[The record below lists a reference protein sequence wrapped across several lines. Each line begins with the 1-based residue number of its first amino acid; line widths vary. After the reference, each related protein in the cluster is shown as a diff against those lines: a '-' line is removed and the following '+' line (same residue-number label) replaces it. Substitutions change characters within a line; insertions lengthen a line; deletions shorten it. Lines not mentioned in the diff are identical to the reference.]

1 MQARVE
7 DTVVRRGH
15 FETSAHDA
23 RNLVRSRAK
32 VFESADKDL
41 NGVLSFEEFVHT
53 LPKKFVSRRSGEEL
67 KRLFDITDVNGDG
80 RVSKQE
86 FFMSTLSLSSKMT
99 GSGLEAVFRKY
110 DRTKDTALD
119 ILEFRCMCDDM
130 GFGDIADS
138 LASELPRDENGNLQ
152 TQALMDTIMRSTSET
167 AMGMGMSE
175 LMKSFVVALSVEANN
190 PVSTGSGEK
199 RIDTTRFSFTGHEP
213 EIARSNLTAMLLKH
227 NVSLA
232 TILRQSDQN
241 DDNTISI
248 QEFVH
253 AFEMTLGFRGPKF
266 VAYEI
271 FDQIDADQS
280 GSIAMDELSA
290 WLRGELPE
298 VAKRRNAMMSM
309 TFKDVQQA
317 RTQKEAAAASAA
329 PAAAAIIPTDANE
342 PAGVAQGGG
351 RGSHRGQR
359 RGKGRGKGRTSGSE
373 DKAFDTAAT
382 FTDPSWMTW
391 DAESLREHI
400 RWSLVERGL
409 NASDWLQAWDSESD
423 GMLSKAEFMNN
434 MKNFVGDEE
443 LWYGQMKDVML
454 QAFEKID
461 RDRGGMISI
470 GELQLWLDKVD
481 MPGKTIIDR
490 RPVRLRSL
498 PTRRPAPTPSPDE
511 PIADLQRRLHPNSH
525 TSHTSPSSSPPKR
538 ESKRELIYR
547 PRFYAHERPRESSPA
562 RKPQSVESRASAWL
576 AVELQLRAAR
586 ARSGRPPPGWRE
598 LDGAPLDAPRSPRQ
612 SDSVAQSLY
621 FQHAENY
628 LLRPDQSSPV
638 RDAGDALSYRRQQ
651 LLSPPQVTETAQHR
665 SPDSPPSSTRA
676 AARSIRPAPSLPSS
690 PCTWQIGSAR
700 AAARTVV
707 LHASG
712 CPQAISGTGAAR
724 SFWHRRVASTARW
737 HKDLHGNL
745 LRRPSAS
752 GGAHLPRT
760 YLRSAACAHLRP
772 SEVPL

>member
-7 DTVVRRGH
+7 DTHVRRGH
-15 FETSAHDA
+15 FETSVHDT

-41 NGVLSFEEFVHT
+41 NGVLSFEEFVLT

-67 KRLFDITDVNGDG
+67 KRLFDLTDVNGDG
-80 RVSKQE
+80 HVSKKE

-99 GSGLEAVFRKY
+99 GSGLEAVFKKY
-110 DRTKDTALD
+110 DKTKDTALD

-190 PVSTGSGEK
+190 PISTGSGEK
-199 RIDTTRFSFTGHEP
+199 KIDTTCFSFTGHEP
-213 EIARSNLTAMLLKH
+213 EIARFNLTAMLLKH

-253 AFEMTLGFRGPKF
+253 AFETTLGFRGPKF

-280 GSIAMDELSA
+280 GSIAMDEVSA

-309 TFKDVQQA
+309 SFKDVQQA
-317 RTQKEAAAASAA
+317 RTQKEAAAVSAA
-329 PAAAAIIPTDANE
+329 PAAAAIIPTDAKE
-342 PAGVAQGGG
+342 PAGRDQGSG
-351 RGSHRGQR
+351 

-373 DKAFDTAAT
+373 DKAYDTAET
-382 FTDPSWMTW
+382 STDPSWMTW

-409 NASDWLQAWDSESD
+409 NASDWLKAWDSESD
-423 GMLSKAEFMNN
+423 GMLSQAEFMSN

-461 RDRGGMISI
+461 RDHGGMISI

-481 MPGKTIIDR
+481 MPGKKIIDR

-498 PTRRPAPTPSPDE
+498 PTRRPAPTPSPEE
-511 PIADLQRRLHPNSH
+511 PIADLQRRLHPVSH
-525 TSHTSPSSSPPKR
+525 TSYTSPSSSPPKR
-538 ESKRELIYR
+538 ESKRELVYR

-562 RKPQSVESRASAWL
+562 RKPQSVESRTSAWL

-598 LDGAPLDAPRSPRQ
+598 LDGAPLDTPRSPPRQ
-612 SDSVAQSLY
+612 GDSVAQSLY

-628 LLRPDQSSPV
+628 LLRPDQRSPV

-651 LLSPPQVTETAQHR
+651 LLSPPPMAETAQHR
-665 SPDSPPSSTRA
+665 SPDSPPYSTRA
-676 AARSIRPAPSLPSS
+676 ARSVRPAPSSPSS
-690 PCTWQIGSAR
+690 PRTWQIGSAR

-712 CPQAISGTGAAR
+712 CPQAISGTCAAR
-724 SFWHRRVASTARW
+724 SFWHRRAASTARW
-737 HKDLHGNL
+737 HKDVHGNL
-745 LRRPSAS
+745 LLRPSAS

-772 SEVPL
+772 SEVPQ